1 MKRWLLVL
9 LAGVMAMVLAA
20 CSDSSEPTGGT
31 NDDAETE
38 ETEAQDKDK
47 EQEKELT
54 AEEVYEKALEAS
66 ENLESA
72 EVKMDMQQTME
83 AGDGSGSMKTDSKFD
98 TEMTMDPLA
107 MHMKGVTKM
116 EMEGADEDMPDM
128 DMEIYMVDG
137 AMYLYSEQIGDW
149 MKMDGASMDAI
160 EDMAGQQPD
169 PSEQLEM
176 VKDYTNDMDFEEKD
190 NAYVLKLDTDGEKFN
205 KLMQEMI
212 EENMPEELLEQ
223 MGEEGQEALDNMK
236 IHSMSMEYVIDKETF
251 DISSMTVNMDMT
263 MKAEDEELHITQT
276 VKADY
281 ANINGVDAIE
291 VPEDVKENAIEQ

>member
-1 MKRWLLVL
+1 VL

-205 KLMQEMI
+205 ELMQEMI

>member
-205 KLMQEMI
+205 ELMQEMI